1 MLFRKIATILLLTF
15 LFFNWVG
22 YWLCI
27 AWVESRETAG
37 WKVRTDKDQY
47 SDSQLILFKV
57 SAAALPYSNSSA
69 DFEKADGEIKV
80 GDIHYR
86 YVRKRLYN
94 DSVEFLC
101 LPCQESNAIR
111 AVRNDMIRLATG
123 IPDNGSH
130 NRSLPAGKASQV
142 LLKAFWY
149 EEAALYLCKNPAPR
163 MTMGGYPEADIRQG
177 HTRIGKQP
185 PRSLTTSPALTTLRA

>member
-94 DSVEFLC
+94 DSLEFLC

-111 AVRNDMIRLATG
+111 AVRNDMIRQATG
-123 IPDNGSH
+123 IPDNGNH
-130 NRSLPAGKASQV
+130 GRSLPAGKASQV

-149 EEAALYLCKNPAPR
+149 EEAALCVCKYLAPR
-163 MTMGGYPEADIRQG
+163 MSMGGYPEADTRQG

-185 PRSLTTSPALTTLRA
+185 PRNLTTLSALSTLSA

>member
-27 AWVESRETAG
+27 AWVESRETAD

-111 AVRNDMIRLATG
+111 AVRNDMIRQATG
-123 IPDNGSH
+123 IPDNGNHS
-130 NRSLPAGKASQV
+130 RSLPAGKASQV

-149 EEAALYLCKNPAPR
+149 EEAALDVCKYLAPH
-163 MTMGGYPEADIRQG
+163 MTMGGYPEADTRQG
-177 HTRIGKQP
+177 HTRISKQP
-185 PRSLTTSPALTTLRA
+185 PRASSTLSA

>member
-15 LFFNWVG
+15 LFFTWVG

-27 AWVESRETAG
+27 SWVESRETAS
-37 WKVRTDKDQY
+37 WKSRMEKDQY
-47 SDSQLILFKV
+47 NDSQLILFKV

-69 DFEKADGEIKV
+69 DFERADGEIKV

-101 LPCQESNAIR
+101 LPCRESNATR

-123 IPDNGSH
+123 VPDNGNH
-130 NRSLPAGKASQV
+130 GRSLPAGKASQV

-149 EEAALYLCKNPAPR
+149 EEPALHLCKNLTPA
-163 MTMGGYPEADIRQG
+163 MTMGGYPEADTRQG
-177 HTRIGKQP
+177 YTRIGKQP
-185 PRSLTTSPALTTLRA
+185 PRSGLTTLSAQSCL